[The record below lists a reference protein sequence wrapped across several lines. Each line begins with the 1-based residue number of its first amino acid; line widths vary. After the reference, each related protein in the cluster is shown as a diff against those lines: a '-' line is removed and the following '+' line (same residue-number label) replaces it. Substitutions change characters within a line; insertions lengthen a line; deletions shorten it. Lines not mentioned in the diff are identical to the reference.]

1 MLAQEEYVGSVC
13 GCCANWWPW
22 GVGVVSGPFRAP
34 NRFVGFWVVLVNG
47 PNTVCGGCRLEPLRK
62 GRATT
67 ACWGGTGYLTVRV
80 VAADG
85 LSAGG
90 WGRWCASGCF
100 PPTASSDTLT
110 RFGGHNPGRRHNG
123 PPHKHRHPTSS
134 GDTAAHSETGTSRR
148 VLYDTHHR
156 DDSLQTNANY
166 YSTGPVVA
174 TIEY

>member
-1 MLAQEEYVGSVC
+1 MGSVC

-22 GVGVVSGPFRAP
+22 GVGVMSGPSRAV

-47 PNTVCGGCRLEPLRK
+47 PNTVCGVLPPGTPSKGESDHGVLGGNRLPDCR
-62 GRATT
+62 
-67 ACWGGTGYLTVRV
+67 VRV